1 MIMIKGFTIY
11 ITWFLNKLEI
21 GVNCN
26 HHSYTFFAGL
36 IVCFT
41 IVEESQILKRV
52 RA

>member
-1 MIMIKGFTIY
+1 MIMIKEFAIY
-11 ITWFLNKLEI
+11 ISLFLNKLEI

-26 HHSYTFFAGL
+26 HHSYTIFVVL

-41 IVEESQILKRV
+41 IVEASQILKGV